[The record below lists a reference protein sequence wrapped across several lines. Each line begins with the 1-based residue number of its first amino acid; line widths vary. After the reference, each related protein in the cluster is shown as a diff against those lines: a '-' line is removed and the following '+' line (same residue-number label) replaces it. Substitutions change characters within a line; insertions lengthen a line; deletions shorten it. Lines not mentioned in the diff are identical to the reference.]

1 MNKMSYVWCKRTVGS
16 AFHLEEQ
23 LVVKSKGHLKII
35 MSLAWGLCS
44 IRPLSHGFPRMKL
57 SRGRITKEPNRV
69 GTEVGGINWHVEGVR
84 KKKVGLE
91 EMQGVK
97 GASYGRV

>member
-1 MNKMSYVWCKRTVGS
+1 
-16 AFHLEEQ
+16 
-23 LVVKSKGHLKII
+23 
-35 MSLAWGLCS
+35 
-44 IRPLSHGFPRMKL
+44 MKL